1 MTEAPSQN
9 VAELSARI
17 DRVTSVKIQEIKSIT
32 LETRLL
38 SLNAAIEAAHVG
50 EAGRSFAVVAG
61 RVREVS
67 DRVEALA
74 NSLQQELSEVGG
86 SMHQA
91 LYRSRGQ
98 RLADMALN
106 VIETIDRNLYERTC
120 DVRWWATEAA
130 VQALAAEP
138 DDDDLAA
145 QTRQRL
151 GVILGAY
158 TVYLDIWVV
167 DPSGRVLCNGRPDA
181 YPAARGHDVSGQD
194 WFRQALAG
202 RGLDAYSAGDV
213 QPVAALGGARSA
225 IYAAA
230 IHADAECLDTPRGV
244 LAVFFDWGKQASAVV
259 NGIRVSAEEAES
271 VRCMVVDARRHVI
284 AANNS
289 DVPATIDLPADRMDG
304 FYTKDTD
311 LIGYARTPGYETYQ
325 GLGWYGVVIERGAV

>member
-1 MTEAPSQN
+1 MNEASPQN

-67 DRVEALA
+67 DRVETLA
-74 NSLQQELSEVGG
+74 DSLQQESRDVGG
-86 SMHQA
+86 SMQQA
-91 LYRSRGQ
+91 LRRSRGQ

-130 VQALAAEP
+130 VQALAADP
-138 DDDDLAA
+138 GDQDLAV

-167 DPSGRVLCNGRPDA
+167 DPSGRVLCNGRADTYPDA
-181 YPAARGHDVSGQD
+181 QGHNVSGQT
-194 WFRQALAG
+194 WFKQALAG
-202 RGLDAYSAGDV
+202 RGLDAYATGDV
-213 QPVAALGGARSA
+213 QPVAALGGGPQRHLRGGHPCRCRVPR
-225 IYAAA
+225 
-230 IHADAECLDTPRGV
+230 HA
-244 LAVFFDWGKQASAVV
+244 
-259 NGIRVSAEEAES
+259 
-271 VRCMVVDARRHVI
+271 ARRAGRVLRLGQ
-284 AANNS
+284 A
-289 DVPATIDLPADRMDG
+289 
-304 FYTKDTD
+304 
-311 LIGYARTPGYETYQ
+311 
-325 GLGWYGVVIERGAV
+325 GLGGGQRHPRVRRRGQVGALHGGRCAPARDRRQQ